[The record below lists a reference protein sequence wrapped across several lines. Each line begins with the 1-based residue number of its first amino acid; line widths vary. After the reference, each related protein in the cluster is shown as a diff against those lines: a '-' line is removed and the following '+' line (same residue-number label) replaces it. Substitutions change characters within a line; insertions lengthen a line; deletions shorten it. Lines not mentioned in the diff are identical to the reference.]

1 MEPIAIIVGLL
12 ALVVGGV
19 VGRFAFAKNN
29 KKEIEDAQKK
39 VIEIEKQV
47 SEAKNQAQNIVKEA
61 QLKAETIRKEKEL
74 EAKEKFVQL
83 KADFEKDTIERN
95 RKLAEGENRIK
106 QKEQSL
112 NQKDGQLDKQMKE
125 NEAIKD
131 NLNKQIEVVAQK
143 RTELEKHQEEHIKR
157 LEKIANLTA
166 AEAKA
171 QLVET
176 LKAEA
181 QTQALAL
188 QQEII
193 ETAKEKANKEARK
206 IIIQSIQRTAAEQTI
221 ENVVTVFN
229 LETDEIKGQIIG
241 REGRNIRAI
250 EAATGVDLIVDDTPE
265 AIVLSSYDPLRREVA
280 RLSLQR
286 LVADGRIHPARIE
299 EVVEKTR
306 RQLEDQVIEIGE
318 RTVIE
323 LGIHGLHKELVRIVG
338 KMRFRS
344 SYGQNLL
351 MHSRETANLCA
362 IMASELGLNPKLAK
376 RAGLLHDIGKVPD
389 EETELSH
396 ALLGAKLAEKFGEN
410 PAVVNAIGAHHDEM
424 EMTYVISPI
433 IQACDAIS
441 GARPG
446 ARREMMQQYI
456 QRIKDLENLA
466 ASYNGVEK
474 AYAIQAGRELR
485 VIVEADKVGDADS
498 DKLSFEIA
506 QKIQTDM
513 TYPGQIKVTVI
524 REKRAVNVAR

>member
-1 MEPIAIIVGLL
+1 MDVAIIIGIGIAALAVGIFL
-12 ALVVGGV
+12 GKII
-19 VGRFAFAKNN
+19 FN
-29 KKEIEDAQKK
+29 KDTEKK
-39 VIEIEKQV
+39 VIEAE
-47 SEAKNQAQNIVKEA
+47 NQAQIILKEA
-61 QLKAETIRKEKEL
+61 ELKAESLKKEKQL

-83 KADFEKDTIERN
+83 KAEHDKEVNERN
-95 RKLAEGENRIK
+95 RKISDAENRIK

-112 NQKDGQLDKQMKE
+112 NQKDTNLEKQVKE
-125 NEAIKD
+125 NEAIKE
-131 NLNKQIEVVAQK
+131 NLTKQLEVVSQK
-143 RTELEKHQEEHIKR
+143 RTELEKHQEEHIRR
-157 LEKIANLTA
+157 LEKISNLTA
-166 AEAKA
+166 EEAKA
-171 QLVET
+171 QLIEG
-176 LKAEA
+176 LKNEA
-181 QTQALAL
+181 QTQALSL

-221 ENVVTVFN
+221 ENTVTVFH
-229 LETDEIKGQIIG
+229 LDTDEIKGQIIG

-265 AIVLSSYDPLRREVA
+265 AILLSSFDPLRREVA

-286 LVADGRIHPARIE
+286 LVSDGRIHPARIE

-306 RQLEDQVIEIGE
+306 RQLDDQVREIGE

-323 LGIHGLHKELVRIVG
+323 LGIHGMHKELIRIIG
-338 KMRFRS
+338 RMRFRS

-362 IMASELGLNPKLAK
+362 TMAAELGLNPKLAK

-389 EETELSH
+389 EESELSH
-396 ALLGAKLAEKFGEN
+396 ALLGAKWAEKYGEN

-466 ASYNGVEK
+466 TTYNGVEK

-485 VIVEADKVGDADS
+485 VIVEAEKVTDAES

>member
-1 MEPIAIIVGLL
+1 MIITVVGIIV
-12 ALVVGGV
+12 ALVVGFFGGKV
-19 VGRFAFAKNN
+19 LGTKNTQGKIEEAELQAKKIVGDAQSIAENM
-29 KKEIEDAQKK
+29 KKEK
-39 VIEIEKQV
+39 
-47 SEAKNQAQNIVKEA
+47 
-61 QLKAETIRKEKEL
+61 LL

-83 KADFEKDTIERN
+83 KAEHDKEVLEKNRRVNDTEARM
-95 RKLAEGENRIK
+95 K
-106 QKEQSL
+106 QKEQGIVQKEQSI
-112 NQKDGQLDKQMKE
+112 NQKLENLDKQAKDNDVIKE
-125 NEAIKD
+125 N
-131 NLNKQIEVVAQK
+131 LNRQIEVVNLK
-143 RTELEKHQEEHIKR
+143 RTELEKHQEEHIRR
-157 LEKIANLTA
+157 LEKIAGLTA
-166 AEAKA
+166 EEAKN
-171 QLVET
+171 QLIES
-176 LKAEA
+176 LKSEA
-181 QTQALAL
+181 QTRALAL

-193 ETAKEKANKEARK
+193 DDAKQRANKEARK
-206 IIIQSIQRTAAEQTI
+206 IIIQSIQRTAAEQAI
-221 ENVVTVFN
+221 ENSITVFN
-229 LETDEIKGQIIG
+229 LESDEIKGQIIG

-265 AIVLSSYDPLRREVA
+265 AIVLSSFDPLRREIA

-299 EVVEKTR
+299 EIVEKTKK
-306 RQLEDQVIEIGE
+306 QIEEQVMEIGE

-351 MHSRETANLCA
+351 MHSREVANLCG
-362 IMASELGLNPKLAK
+362 IMASELGMNPKLAK

-396 ALLGAKLAEKFGEN
+396 ALLGMKLAEKYGEN
-410 PAVVNAIGAHHDEM
+410 PAVVNAIGAHHDEV
-424 EMTYVISPI
+424 EMQYVIAPI

-446 ARREMMQQYI
+446 ARREIMQQYL

-466 ASYNGVEK
+466 LSYPGVEK

-485 VIVEADKVGDADS
+485 VIVEADKVTDVDS

-506 QKIQTDM
+506 QKIQTEM
-513 TYPGQIKVTVI
+513 TFPGQIKVTVI
-524 REKRAVNVAR
+524 REKRSVNVAR

>member
-1 MEPIAIIVGLL
+1 MDSTIIYIIIGAVAI
-12 ALVVGGV
+12 VVGILLGKV
-19 VGRFAFAKNN
+19 IFAKNTQKN
-29 KKEIEDAQKK
+29 IE
-39 VIEIEKQV
+39 
-47 SEAKNQAQNIVKEA
+47 EAEA
-61 QLKAETIRKEKEL
+61 QSQKIITEGRLKAETFKKEKEL
-74 EAKEKFVQL
+74 EAKERFVQL
-83 KADFEKDTIERN
+83 KSEHDKDVLQRN
-95 RKLAEGENRIK
+95 QKNNEGESRIR

-112 NQKDGQLDKQMKE
+112 NAKDGNLEKQLKE
-125 NEAIKD
+125 NDAIRE
-131 NLNKQIEVVAQK
+131 NLNRQTEIVNLK
-143 RTELEKHQEEHIKR
+143 RTELEKHQEEHIRR
-157 LEKIANLTA
+157 LEKVAGLS
-166 AEAKA
+166 AEDAKT
-171 QLVET
+171 QLIES
-176 LKAEA
+176 LKQEA
-181 QTQALAL
+181 QTRALAL

-193 ETAKEKANKEARK
+193 EDAKQKANKEARK
-206 IIIQSIQRTAAEQTI
+206 IVIQTIQRTAAEQVI
-221 ENVVTVFN
+221 ENTITVFN
-229 LETDEIKGQIIG
+229 LESDEIKGSIIG

-265 AIVLSSYDPLRREVA
+265 AIVLSSFDPLRREVA

-286 LVADGRIHPARIE
+286 LVSDGRIHPARIE

-306 RQLEDQVIEIGE
+306 RQLDDQVMDIGE

-323 LGIHGLHKELVRIVG
+323 LGIHGLHKELVRMVG
-338 KMRFRS
+338 RMRFRS

-396 ALLGAKLAEKFGEN
+396 ALLGAKLAEKYGEN

-424 EMTYVISPI
+424 EMQYVISPI

-446 ARREMMQQYI
+446 ARREIMQQYI

-466 ASYNGVEK
+466 LAYNGVEK

-485 VIVEADKVGDADS
+485 VIVESEKVSDADS

-506 QKIQTDM
+506 QKIQTEM
-513 TYPGQIKVTVI
+513 TFPGQIKVTVI
-524 REKRAVNVAR
+524 REKRAVNIAR

>member
-1 MEPIAIIVGLL
+1 MDSNVLSIIIGVVALL
-12 ALVVGGV
+12 AGV
-19 VGRFAFAKNN
+19 IAGRFIFAKNTQKQVEDARYQAEKIVTDAQTSAEN
-29 KKEIEDAQKK
+29 LKKEKI
-39 VIEIEKQV
+39 
-47 SEAKNQAQNIVKEA
+47 
-61 QLKAETIRKEKEL
+61 L
-74 EAKEKFVQL
+74 EAKERFVQL
-83 KADFEKDTIERN
+83 KAEYDKDVLERN
-95 RKLAEGENRIK
+95 RKLNDSETRVK
-106 QKEQSL
+106 QKEQGI
-112 NQKDGQLDKQMKE
+112 NQKLDNLDKQAKE
-125 NEAIKD
+125 NDAIKE
-131 NLNKQIEVVAQK
+131 NLNRQIDVVNQK
-143 RTELEKHQEEHIKR
+143 RTELEKHQEEHIRR
-157 LEKIANLTA
+157 LEKIAILTA
-166 AEAKA
+166 EEAKA
-171 QLVET
+171 QLIES
-176 LKAEA
+176 LKNEA
-181 QTQALAL
+181 QSQAFAI

-193 ETAKEKANKEARK
+193 EDARQKANKEARK
-206 IIIQSIQRTAAEQTI
+206 IIIQSIQRTAAEQAI
-221 ENVVTVFN
+221 ENTITVFN
-229 LETDEIKGQIIG
+229 LESDEIKGQIIG

-265 AIVLSSYDPLRREVA
+265 AIVLSSFDPLRREIA

-306 RQLEDQVIEIGE
+306 RQIEEQVMEIGE

-323 LGIHGLHKELVRIVG
+323 LGIHGLHKELVRIIG

-351 MHSRETANLCA
+351 MHSREVANLCS
-362 IMASELGLNPKLAK
+362 IMAAELGLNPKLAK

-396 ALLGAKLAEKFGEN
+396 ALLGMKLAEKYGEN
-410 PAVVNAIGAHHDEM
+410 PAVVNAIGAHHDEV
-424 EMTYVISPI
+424 EMQYVISPI
-433 IQACDAIS
+433 VQACDAIS

-446 ARREMMQQYI
+446 ARREIMQQYI

-466 ASYNGVEK
+466 LGYQGVEK

-485 VIVEADKVGDADS
+485 VIVEADKVTDGDS

-506 QKIQTDM
+506 QKIQTEM